1 MAYSDV
7 TAEFDR
13 IPERAGAASQQLRNA
28 ATATREQ
35 LDREL
40 ADARARAAADAGRLK
55 AKADDASGDAS
66 SHWQDIRRKW
76 QAHVAETRARVDKAV
91 DQMNTDSFV
100 AEADL
105 AEAYASDAIEFALDA
120 IDEAQYAALD
130 AYYARASAVAAGA

>member
-1 MAYSDV
+1 MAYSNV
-7 TAEFDR
+7 TAEFDQ
-13 IPERAGAASQQLRNA
+13 IPERASAASQQLRNA
-28 ATATREQ
+28 ATATKEQ

-66 SHWQDIRRKW
+66 SHWQEIRRKW
-76 QAHVAETRARVDKAV
+76 QAHVAETRGRVDKAV
-91 DQMNTDSFV
+91 DQMNTDSVV

-120 IDEAQYAALD
+120 IDEAQYAAMA
-130 AYYARASAVAAGA
+130 AYSARASAVAAGA